1 MASGTQSS
9 VRSPQHSA
17 LLERFVDEH
26 HRDIAHDRVDAA
38 ALDAPQTVFDHR
50 LLEVAVRSH
59 VIGEHAELVAHRGAP
74 ALRERHSL
82 HFLLAD
88 GAGED
93 LEKFGIDR
101 HGGAKCSISSA

>member
-50 LLEVAVRSH
+50 LLAAEL
-59 VIGEHAELVAHRGAP
+59 IAELVAHRGAP